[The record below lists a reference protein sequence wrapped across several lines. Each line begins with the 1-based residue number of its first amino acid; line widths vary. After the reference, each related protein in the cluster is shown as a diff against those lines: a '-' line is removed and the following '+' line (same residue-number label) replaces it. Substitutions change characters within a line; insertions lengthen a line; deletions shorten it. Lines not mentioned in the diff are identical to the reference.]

1 MHPTRSKVLVIL
13 MVCVTALGLL
23 LSLFFL
29 IQIWR
34 FRPPVTDF
42 LQSGINQT
50 SAILQTTG
58 EGLDVIDQVI
68 TNVYSTTLYLDD
80 TTNAIAQT
88 VQSTSLFIDSVGA
101 FTGED
106 LIGTI
111 TNTQTALQSA
121 QASAVVID
129 NILTALSNVPLIGIK
144 YNPSRPLNTALAEV
158 SDSLDPL
165 QATLKSF
172 QSNLATTHTNMEEFN
187 DQILILG
194 QNIVAIKHNLASS
207 RVVIGNYRTQVTSL
221 QSWFDK
227 AKFSLP
233 MWVNTMAWILTI
245 IVLWLVMIQIGI
257 LLQGISM
264 LSSKHADLE
273 AVNNL

>member
-1 MHPTRSKVLVIL
+1 
-13 MVCVTALGLL
+13 MVSVTALGLL

-50 SAILQTTG
+50 SNILQTTG

-68 TNVYSTTLYLDD
+68 ANVYSTTLYLDD

-88 VQSTSLFIDSVGA
+88 VQSTSLFIDLVGA
-101 FTGED
+101 FTGDD
-106 LIGTI
+106 LIDTI

-144 YNPSRPLNTALAEV
+144 YNPSRPLNAAL
-158 SDSLDPL
+158 
-165 QATLKSF
+165 
-172 QSNLATTHTNMEEFN
+172 
-187 DQILILG
+187 G
-194 QNIVAIKHNLASS
+194 
-207 RVVIGNYRTQVTSL
+207 
-221 QSWFDK
+221 
-227 AKFSLP
+227 
-233 MWVNTMAWILTI
+233 
-245 IVLWLVMIQIGI
+245 
-257 LLQGISM
+257 
-264 LSSKHADLE
+264 
-273 AVNNL
+273 

>member
-1 MHPTRSKVLVIL
+1 
-13 MVCVTALGLL
+13 
-23 LSLFFL
+23 
-29 IQIWR
+29 
-34 FRPPVTDF
+34 
-42 LQSGINQT
+42 
-50 SAILQTTG
+50 
-58 EGLDVIDQVI
+58 
-68 TNVYSTTLYLDD
+68 
-80 TTNAIAQT
+80 
-88 VQSTSLFIDSVGA
+88 
-101 FTGED
+101 
-106 LIGTI
+106 
-111 TNTQTALQSA
+111 
-121 QASAVVID
+121 VVID